1 MTTLTVAAL
10 AREAV
15 KSKRGRSLT
24 PILGTVSMVGRGSWV
39 RPPTPKGAVGIVE
52 ISSTVLPSRV

>member
-10 AREAV
+10 AREAM

-24 PILGTVSMVGRGSWV
+24 PILGTVSTVGSGLVGSAADAEGCG
-39 RPPTPKGAVGIVE
+39 RHCRNI
-52 ISSTVLPSRV
+52 